1 MKLILASASPRR
13 AEILRNAGFE
23 FTVMS
28 ADADESPLSGET
40 PDAYV
45 RRLAEIK
52 ARTIRDIVA
61 NSEGAGF
68 VIGADTAVVVGDELL
83 AKPLDAADA
92 RRMLKLLSGRTHE
105 VLTGIAVAPL
115 AGGAI
120 ATHVETTQVTF
131 LPLSESEIEQYI
143 ATGEPFDKAGGYGI
157 QGLAGKFISRIDGC
171 YFNVMGLPVSRLWQ
185 MLRDMGW
192 AENGA
197 GSRK

>member
-23 FTVMS
+23 FTVMP
-28 ADADESPLSGET
+28 ADADESQLPGEA

-45 RRLAEIK
+45 RRLAETK
-52 ARTIRDIVA
+52 ARAIREAVA
-61 NSEGAGF
+61 GSAASGF
-68 VIGADTAVVVGDELL
+68 VIGADTAVVIGDELL
-83 AKPLDAADA
+83 AKPLDAVDA

-115 AGGAI
+115 GGGAI
-120 ATHVETTQVTF
+120 MTHVETTQVTF
-131 LPLSESEIEQYI
+131 LPLSDSEVERYI
-143 ATGEPFDKAGGYGI
+143 TTGEPFDKAGGYGI

-185 MLRDMGW
+185 MLRDVGW
-192 AENGA
+192 REKSEEGT
-197 GSRK
+197 K